1 MQYSFN
7 IRYFEVLLLRIFR
20 IFAGRGAIL
29 WTGMSE
35 VVRRQIGIFLVGQN
49 IISQHHARRN
59 QLDDAPLDQPF
70 DLFGILELFADRHAF
85 ARSDQLG

>member
-1 MQYSFN
+1 MLISKWVALRAFVDSEN
-7 IRYFEVLLLRIFR
+7 VLLVIF
-20 IFAGRGAIL
+20 IAFGSATTMFY
-29 WTGMSE
+29 WTKWLSK
-35 VVRRQIGIFLVGQN
+35 L
-49 IISQHHARRN
+49 ISQHHARRN

>member
-1 MQYSFN
+1 MKYREKPR
-7 IRYFEVLLLRIFR
+7 RYFPAEID
-20 IFAGRGAIL
+20 
-29 WTGMSE
+29 
-35 VVRRQIGIFLVGQN
+35 RRQIGIFLVGQN